1 MKTFTKLLTIAG
13 TVAFSGVCL
22 ISKADP
28 KIMTLEELKVF
39 LKNAKDGCV
48 TYLEQDNAIVVETS
62 DPAFKTKLERLDEA
76 DAKRKKYSYPKFYG
90 LDEFSRRVP
99 TQVLKE
105 YGIKTQRTEGYFD
118 KEEVYEITFNS
129 ILSSTYFS
137 EKERKKAKE
146 QFLDY
151 NAFTD
156 AIDTYTKDVAILR
169 NISVKVLT
177 DDKTKK
183 SEANDCS
190 HEYTKTITYK
200 LSDGT
205 LTQAQGWLN
214 KHLKALGKLSRGRAA
229 IILLLLFD
237 QKIPSEYRVQ
247 WISNTTANV
256 YNFEYLELILKNF
269 ETNRIN
275 LEFGI
280 LDIMSYICYRFFP
293 KGKTFDDYQWEFEEK
308 FFEKTEE
315 DNEEDKEE
323 VHNDKSNIESDFRF
337 CFILR
342 KPQKL
347 MTLEEAVVS
356 LENKKS
362 ETHDGV
368 ITKIE
373 YSTNE
378 YGFEVPTIIEGT
390 NKEKINYACG
400 GSFKLNPKR
409 EKTKPEQISKVL
421 KKEDLLKRGLT
432 DDEFKLLGNSSV
444 HEITFNS
451 ILESGCFSEEQK
463 SKAKAWLK
471 DPHQLR
477 MAISYYFENCT
488 FLELIDV
495 TIKNSKNGE
504 IWDSGTRAFKASDA
518 LSEDLREL
526 FKNFFSHDDFLK
538 SKTAAEKIILLL
550 LFDEITPPEYRLSW
564 ACSPTLKDTYEPS
577 WNIINLPKVNSD
589 ETAFQEQIISALHEI
604 GHYLD
609 YQIGLFQDFKSWEN
623 PFAKKL
629 LLLESKYEKNK
640 QTISLPQSLFEDFVD
655 YQWAANNPCTES
667 DLFIRWQTFSRWG
680 HVDELQNMLGICFAQ
695 DGKTIYLNAL
705 SEVRALEKH
714 IHYGHNAP
722 KEHETYKDQFKTQ
735 DEQAIFEKIV
745 QEARNRKPDPKVLNL
760 LCKLHKLAPGIEV
773 FNLFDDNQEHSHT
786 LQMLYD

>member
-28 KIMTLEELKVF
+28 KIMTLEELKLF
-39 LKNAKDGCV
+39 LKNAKDDCV
-48 TYLEQDNAIVVETS
+48 TYLEQNNAITVKTS
-62 DPAFKTKLERLDEA
+62 DPAFKTKLERLNEA
-76 DAKRKKYSYPKFYG
+76 DAERKKYSYPKFYG

-137 EKERKKAKE
+137 EEERKKAKG
-146 QFLDY
+146 QFLNH

-190 HEYTKTITYK
+190 HEYTYK
-200 LSDGT
+200 LSDDT
-205 LTQAQGWLN
+205 LTQEQGWLN
-214 KHLKALGKLSRGRAA
+214 KHLKALGKRSKERAA

-347 MTLEEAVVS
+347 MTLEEAVEF
-356 LENKKS
+356 LEKNKKS

-368 ITKIE
+368 VTKIE
-373 YSTNE
+373 YSTDE
-378 YGFEVPTIIEGT
+378 YGRKIPTVIEGT
-390 NKEKINYACG
+390 DKEKIAYALN
-400 GSFKLNPKR
+400 GSFKQNPKR
-409 EKTKPEQISKVL
+409 EKINPKQSSRIL

-432 DDEFKLLGNSSV
+432 DDEFKLLGDSSV
-444 HEITFNS
+444 RELTFES
-451 ILESGCFSEEQK
+451 ILENGCFSEEQK
-463 SKAKAWLK
+463 SKAKKWLEEPW
-471 DPHQLR
+471 DLTA
-477 MAISYYFENCT
+477 AITHYLNNCT
-488 FLELIDV
+488 FIELVPV
-495 TIKNSKNGE
+495 TAKNSKTGE
-504 IWDSGTRAFKASDA
+504 IWYSGAQMFKASDD
-518 LSEDLREL
+518 LSKDLRRL
-526 FKNFFSHDDFLK
+526 FWNLFCGGVLK
-538 SKTAAEKIILLL
+538 SKTGAEKMILLL
-550 LFDEITPPEYRLSW
+550 LFDEITPPEYRLLW
-564 ACSPTLKDTYEPS
+564 ACSSTLSSTYEPS
-577 WNIINLPKVNSD
+577 YNAINLPDVASD
-589 ETAFQEQIISALHEI
+589 ETGLHGAILVALHEI

-609 YQIGLFQDFKSWEN
+609 YQIGLFQDFKGWEN

-629 LLLESKYEKNK
+629 LLLESEYEKNK
-640 QTISLPQSLFEDFVD
+640 QTISLPQSLSEDFVD
-655 YQWAANNPCTES
+655 YQWAASNPCTES
-667 DLFIRWQTFSRWG
+667 DLFMRWQMFSRWG

-705 SEVRALEKH
+705 SEVRALKKH
-714 IHYGHNAP
+714 IHYGHHFP
-722 KEHETYKDQFKTQ
+722 MEYEEYKNQFKTQ

-760 LCKLHKLAPGIEV
+760 LCKLHKLAPGSEV
-773 FNLFDDNQEHSHT
+773 CNYFDDDNNQEHSDT
-786 LQMLYD
+786 LQMLDD